1 MQSSVDL
8 NLHPRQDNSRLKD
21 VDALLDG
28 STIVACMGDRLTLA
42 SFGMAMPIW
51 PRLLAAVTT
60 ADEALHCVRQHKP
73 DLLFVTEDLEQGYGI
88 SLVREVEEIHAPTR
102 TLIFLRRENPLVVN
116 EALEAG
122 ADGVMFIS
130 SIGSH
135 RGDFFKALQR
145 TRDGS
150 VYYPDAIRAMARETS
165 PQNRDAQLLL
175 EDLSERELEVLRLLT
190 AGQTNREI
198 SDELFVSAETVKSH
212 VSAVIGKL
220 GVRDRTQAA
229 IFAIRHGGD
238 LIPSA
243 T

>member
-1 MQSSVDL
+1 MDL
-8 NLHPRQDNSRLKD
+8 NLHPRQDNPRLKD
-21 VDALLDG
+21 VDALLEG

-42 SFGMAMPIW
+42 SFGMAMTIW

-60 ADEALHCVRQHKP
+60 ADEALLCVRQHKP

-88 SLVREVEEIHAPTR
+88 SLMREVEEIHAPTR

>member
-1 MQSSVDL
+1 MDL
-8 NLHPRQDNSRLKD
+8 NLHPRQDNPRLKD
-21 VDALLDG
+21 VDALLEG

-88 SLVREVEEIHAPTR
+88 SLVREVEESHAPTR

-145 TRDGS
+145 TRDRVS
-150 VYYPDAIRAMARETS
+150 ITPMPIRAMARETS
-165 PQNRDAQLLL
+165 PQDRDAQLLL

-190 AGQTNREI
+190 AGQTSREI

-212 VSAVIGKL
+212 VSALVGKL

-229 IFAIRHGGD
+229 IFATRHGGH

>member
-1 MQSSVDL
+1 M
-8 NLHPRQDNSRLKD
+8 
-21 VDALLDG
+21 
-28 STIVACMGDRLTLA
+28 
-42 SFGMAMPIW
+42 
-51 PRLLAAVTT
+51 
-60 ADEALHCVRQHKP
+60 
-73 DLLFVTEDLEQGYGI
+73 
-88 SLVREVEEIHAPTR
+88 REVEEIHAPTR

-150 VYYPDAIRAMARETS
+150 VYYPDAIRAMAREFIRAGTGG
-165 PQNRDAQLLL
+165 AAIAA
-175 EDLSERELEVLRLLT
+175 

-198 SDELFVSAETVKSH
+198 SDKLFVSAETVKSH

-229 IFAIRHGGD
+229 IFAIGMEG
-238 LIPSA
+238 I
-243 T
+243 

>member
-1 MQSSVDL
+1 M
-8 NLHPRQDNSRLKD
+8 
-21 VDALLDG
+21 
-28 STIVACMGDRLTLA
+28 
-42 SFGMAMPIW
+42 
-51 PRLLAAVTT
+51 
-60 ADEALHCVRQHKP
+60 RQHKP

>member
-1 MQSSVDL
+1 MV
-8 NLHPRQDNSRLKD
+8 
-21 VDALLDG
+21 
-28 STIVACMGDRLTLA
+28 
-42 SFGMAMPIW
+42 
-51 PRLLAAVTT
+51 
-60 ADEALHCVRQHKP
+60 
-73 DLLFVTEDLEQGYGI
+73 
-88 SLVREVEEIHAPTR
+88 
-102 TLIFLRRENPLVVN
+102 
-116 EALEAG
+116 
-122 ADGVMFIS
+122 
-130 SIGSH
+130 
-135 RGDFFKALQR
+135 
-145 TRDGS
+145 
-150 VYYPDAIRAMARETS
+150 RETS
-165 PQNRDAQLLL
+165 PQDRDAQLLL

>member
-1 MQSSVDL
+1 MDL
-8 NLHPRQDNSRLKD
+8 NLHPRQYNPRLKD
-21 VDALLDG
+21 VVALLEG
-28 STIVACMGDRLTLA
+28 STIVACMGDGLTLV
-42 SFGMAMPIW
+42 SFGMATPIW

-165 PQNRDAQLLL
+165 P
-175 EDLSERELEVLRLLT
+175 
-190 AGQTNREI
+190 
-198 SDELFVSAETVKSH
+198 
-212 VSAVIGKL
+212 
-220 GVRDRTQAA
+220 
-229 IFAIRHGGD
+229 
-238 LIPSA
+238 
-243 T
+243 